1 MEALILAAGLGT
13 RLRPLTN
20 DRPKAMVEING
31 KTLFNIT
38 ENRLASSG
46 INHCVVNIHHFAK
59 EFESYLKANAYLNL
73 CDLTISDESELLLN
87 TGGAIK
93 HAGHFFSGKEPVVI
107 HNVDIL
113 SDIDFRAL
121 ERHHLQSGNLV
132 TLCTSHRKTK
142 RMLLFD
148 STGNLAGI
156 YGRDD
161 APGLTPLPF
170 SGISI
175 VSPELFNLMPPDD
188 HPYAVFDAYLQI
200 AKSHKI
206 GYFMHNG
213 DNWMDVGTL
222 DDLDRARKL
231 FTPDALQRY
240 IQYGEWVEKKS

>member
-20 DRPKAMVEING
+20 DRPKAMVEIG
-31 KTLFNIT
+31 GMSLFHIT
-38 ENRLASSG
+38 QSRLANAG
-46 INHCVVNIHHFAK
+46 ISHCVVNIHHFAK
-59 EFESYLKANAYLNL
+59 EFRTYIQNSEASQVCRLS
-73 CDLTISDESELLLN
+73 ISDESGLLLD

-93 HAGHFFSGKEPVVI
+93 HAAKHFSLKEPVVI

-113 SDIDFRAL
+113 SDIDFHAL
-121 ERHHLQSGNLV
+121 EQHHIASGNLI
-132 TLCTSHRKTK
+132 TLCTSRRHSN

-148 STGNLAGI
+148 QTGNLAGI

-175 VSPELFNLMPPDD
+175 VSPQLFDLMPPDD
-188 HPYAVFDAYLQI
+188 KPYPVFRAYLEL
-200 AKSHKI
+200 AKSHRI
-206 GYFMHNG
+206 GNFMHNG
-213 DNWMDVGTL
+213 DNWFDVGTL
-222 DDLDRARKL
+222 DDLERARRL

-240 IQYGEWVEKKS
+240 ITKGVFPEK

>member
-31 KTLFNIT
+31 MSLFNIT
-38 ENRLASSG
+38 ESRLAFAG
-46 INHCVVNIHHFAK
+46 IKHCVVNIHHFAK
-59 EFESYLKANAYLNL
+59 EFKEFITNNSTLNQ
-73 CDLTISDESELLLN
+73 CDISISDESNLLLD

-93 HAGHFFSGKEPVVI
+93 HAAKHFSGREPVVI

-113 SDIDFRAL
+113 SDIDFTAL
-121 ERHHLQSGNLV
+121 EKHHLASGNLI
-132 TLCTSHRKTK
+132 TLCTSLRETK

-175 VSPELFNLMPPDD
+175 VSPELFDLMPSDD
-188 HPYAVFDAYLQI
+188 HPYSVFSAYLQI
-200 AKSHKI
+200 AKTHRI

-213 DNWMDVGTL
+213 SNWFDVGTL
-222 DDLDRARKL
+222 DDLQRARNL
-231 FTPDALQRY
+231 FTPEALQSY
-240 IQYGEWVEKKS
+240 IRYGEWPN